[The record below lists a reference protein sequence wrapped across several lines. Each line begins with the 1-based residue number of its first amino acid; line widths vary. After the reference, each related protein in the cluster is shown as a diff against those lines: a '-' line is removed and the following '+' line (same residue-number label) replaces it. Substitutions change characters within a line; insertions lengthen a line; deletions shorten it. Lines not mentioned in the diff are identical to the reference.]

1 MVTNDWATA
10 GAGVLAT
17 CVAILAWRIREAM
30 IVRRS
35 ARMETYLRLEREA
48 GTDKGRRS
56 TKQLMA
62 KLGMTARQVLD
73 ASKRSPAIRRLPIT
87 TSFAGSVFDDSA
99 VFEYAP
105 FGASGRDAI

>member
-1 MVTNDWATA
+1 MIGNEWVTV

-17 CVAILAWRIREAM
+17 CLAVLFWRIREAM

-48 GTDKGRRS
+48 GTDRGRRS
-56 TKQLMA
+56 TKHLMA
-62 KLGMTARQVLD
+62 KLRMTERQVLD
-73 ASKRSPAIRRLPIT
+73 ASKRSPAIRRLPVT
-87 TSFAGSVFDDSA
+87 AGFPGSKSADSA

-105 FGASGRDAI
+105 FGAQGRNAI